1 MWQSAEMNLH
11 GQHYILSIGKCK
23 DRGGLQLLT
32 VVETVIL
39 NIEKEKY

>member
-32 VVETVIL
+32 VVIL